1 MGVNRHQRVTPRY
14 HLCRWIIALAF
25 ILCYSS
31 AFGAGNVWFENVL
44 ISKTG
49 NTTAVEFRFGCPTR
63 YIDHF
68 PLVETDRLQINLS
81 RLDQCGAGAFGS
93 PIREIRMP
101 SGRALAGISE
111 VEYVAKSGIDALL
124 LVRFDYPVRFSVRQR
139 RGLQSLQLLIELPE
153 SDDTKEPK
161 PAPTVQPALPV
172 VLAAPVP
179 DADAVNQSLERLQ
192 RSQEAVAAQMSGQNT
207 TPPAQ
212 GLFAINLESMT
223 DPITTESIE
232 AAGAAPDQRAY
243 LTNVML
249 SGQTWYRLRLGFFST
264 ESAANTAAKTLHSR
278 FPDLWVVKVS
288 EKERDNAGNSLTS
301 KSSVT
306 VPVAATLLTPAI
318 PAVPAAPTKSA
329 TTSSPATESESV
341 TRRLS
346 EEKISELMADAETE
360 QQKANYSRAVQI
372 YTKILAEPE
381 HSFSANAR
389 EYLGLACERNNQ
401 IAHAVA
407 EYRMYLD
414 LYPDTEGAERVAQ
427 RLAGLLTA
435 RETPKTSQRSK
446 SKRGK
451 SSPWETYGGI
461 SQYYRRDVFDTDS
474 TGKVVNQSSLIS
486 DADLLV
492 RRRGD
497 RFDFSGRA
505 TMGYLYDFLGEEKGP
520 GNNSRFYNAYVD
532 LLDNQLDL
540 FTRIGRQSLHTS
552 GVLGRFD
559 GLQVGYDWKPD
570 VRFNVTAGYPV
581 DSSADSIQTERSF
594 YGAGIDFTQLKDL
607 FDVSIFYNRQE
618 VDSLTNR
625 QAIGA
630 ELRYYDI
637 SRSLIT
643 AIDYDIDFNVV
654 NSFIA
659 LGNWTLDNKITL
671 TASVDVRKSP
681 YLTTRTALIGQQVTT
696 IDELLLSF
704 SEADIRQLA
713 EDRAADVQT
722 YSFGFARPI
731 FERFQIDFDV
741 TMTQFGGTPAS
752 GGVPESPDFGT
763 QFYYSTNL
771 IGYSLL
777 KEGDSTILGLRYMD
791 SDTSTTSTF
800 SINSRYPISRYFRIN
815 PRIIFSMRESN
826 VNDSDRWLVR
836 PSMRLLYQLG
846 RHYQLDFE
854 FGGELSNTKSTI
866 TSIDTSSYFLNL
878 GYRADF

>member
-1 MGVNRHQRVTPRY
+1 MPLT
-14 HLCRWIIALAF
+14 LF
-25 ILCYSS
+25 LCYSS
-31 AFGAGNVWFENVL
+31 AFGAGNIWFKNVL

-49 NTTAVEFRFGCPTR
+49 NTTTVEFLFGCPTR

-68 PLVETDRLQINLS
+68 PLVETDHLQINLS
-81 RLDQCGAGAFGS
+81 RLDQCDTGAFEN

-101 SGRALAGISE
+101 PGRALAGISE
-111 VEYVAKSGIDALL
+111 VEYVAKTGIDALL
-124 LVRFDYPVRFSVRQR
+124 LVRFDFPVRFSVDQR
-139 RGLQSLQLLIELPE
+139 RGLQSLQLFIELPV
-153 SDDTKEPK
+153 SDETKEPK
-161 PAPTVQPALPV
+161 SVSSEQPDLPV
-172 VLAAPVP
+172 VRTAPLP
-179 DADAVNQSLERLQ
+179 DTDAIKQNPERLQ
-192 RSQEAVAAQMSGQNT
+192 QPQEAVTEQISEQNT
-207 TPPAQ
+207 APSAPE
-212 GLFAINLESMT
+212 LFAINLMSLA
-223 DPITTESIE
+223 DPIMNESIASV
-232 AAGAAPDQRAY
+232 AATPDQLAY
-243 LTNVML
+243 LTNTTL
-249 SGQTWYRLRLGFFST
+249 SGQTWYRLRLGFFPT
-264 ESAANTAAKTLHSR
+264 ESAARIAAKTLNSR
-278 FPDLWVVKVS
+278 FPGLWVVRVS
-288 EKERDNAGNSLTS
+288 EKERDNARKSLARD
-301 KSSVT
+301 SSAT
-306 VPVAATLLTPAI
+306 APVIAELPAPNIPVI
-318 PAVPAAPTKSA
+318 PAVSA
-329 TTSSPATESESV
+329 VPSVPTESVTTNSPSTESAPV

-346 EEKISELMADAETE
+346 EERISELMADAETE

-389 EYLGLACERNNQ
+389 EYLGLARERNKQ

-407 EYRMYLD
+407 EYRIYLD
-414 LYPDTEGAERVAQ
+414 LYPNSEGAERVSQ

-435 RETPKTSQRSK
+435 RETPKPSQRNK
-446 SKRGK
+446 SKPDKR
-451 SSPWETYGGI
+451 SHWETYGGI
-461 SQYYRRDVFDTDS
+461 SQYYRRNVFDTDN

-486 DADLLV
+486 DADLMV
-492 RRRGD
+492 KWRGD
-497 RFDFSGRA
+497 RFDFSGRT
-505 TMGYLYDFLGEEKGP
+505 TMGYLYDFLGEEGP

-532 LLDNQLDL
+532 LQDTQLNL

-570 VRFNVTAGYPV
+570 IRFNVTAGYPV
-581 DSSADSIQTERSF
+581 DSSADGIQTERSF

-607 FDVSIFYNRQE
+607 FDVSIFYNRQK

-654 NSFIA
+654 NSFIT
-659 LGNWTLDNKITL
+659 LGNWTFDNKITL
-671 TASVDVRKSP
+671 TASIDVRKSP
-681 YLTTRTALIGQQVTT
+681 YLTTRTALIGQPATT

-713 EDRAADVQT
+713 EDRAADVKT
-722 YSFGFARPI
+722 YSFGFAKPL
-731 FERFQIDFDV
+731 FERFQINFDV

-777 KEGDSTILGLRYMD
+777 KEGDSTILGLSYID
-791 SDTSTTSTF
+791 GDTSKTSTF
-800 SINSRYPISRYFRIN
+800 SINNRYPISRFFRIN

-826 VNDSDRWLVR
+826 ANNSDRWLLR
-836 PSMRLLYQLG
+836 PSLRFLYQLG
-846 RHYQLDFE
+846 RHYQLDFV
-854 FGGELSNTKSTI
+854 FGGELSETKSTL
-866 TSIDTSSYFLNL
+866 TSTDTSSYFINL